1 MPPKKSLCY
10 LGEVRKMLTATS
22 NNNVL
27 SGYQDQRSIS
37 AKDSSAS
44 VSKNEDPAKNQNEQ
58 VTLSRKAQALQ
69 KIYDEKETVLEQ
81 NYSSET
87 QRLESEFIQARK
99 RLEQEFSQKKQSLGI
114 NVYV

>member
-1 MPPKKSLCY
+1 
-10 LGEVRKMLTATS
+10 MLTVTS

-37 AKDSSAS
+37 TKDSSSPVA
-44 VSKNEDPAKNQNEQ
+44 KNEDPAKNQNEQ

-87 QRLESEFIQARK
+87 QRLESEFIQAKK
-99 RLEQEFSQKKQSLGI
+99 RLEQEFSQKKESLGI